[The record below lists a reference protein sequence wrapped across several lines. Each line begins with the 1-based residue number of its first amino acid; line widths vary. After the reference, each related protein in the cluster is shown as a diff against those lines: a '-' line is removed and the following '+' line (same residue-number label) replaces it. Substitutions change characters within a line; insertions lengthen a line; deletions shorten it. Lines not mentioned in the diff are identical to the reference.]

1 MYIRGITFL
10 VFLVNVSVCALAQA
24 KNTPVASYQQCV
36 SCHGEQAQGNDVL
49 KAPVLAGQ
57 YSWYLQRQ
65 LNNFANGSR
74 GQHSQDILGQQ
85 MSAIAK
91 TISSAEQ
98 SMIVN
103 YLEKLPAKKNK
114 AEAEIKGDLKNGSRY
129 YQARCGACH
138 GGNAQGNKT
147 FNAPKLAGQS
157 SKYLLRQMNNFKQGI
172 RGTVKEDKYGR
183 QMAMMAKTVSE
194 KQLKDILFFISQEEI
209 TNTPIENKS
218 SGEK

>member
-1 MYIRGITFL
+1 MYLRGITIF
-10 VFLVNVSVCALAQA
+10 VFLINIFVCASAQA
-24 KNTPVASYQQCV
+24 KNTPVASYQQCI

-57 YSWYLQRQ
+57 YAWYLQRQ
-65 LNNFANGSR
+65 LNNFANGNR
-74 GQHSQDILGQQ
+74 GQHKLDRLGQQ
-85 MSAIAK
+85 MSVIAK

-103 YLEKLPAKKNK
+103 YLEKLSVKNNQ
-114 AEAEIKGDLKNGSRY
+114 ANTITKGDLKNGSRY

-157 SKYLLRQMNNFKQGI
+157 SDYLLRQMNNFKQGI
-172 RGTVKEDKYGR
+172 RGTEKEDKYGR

-194 KQLKDILFFISQEEI
+194 KQLNDILFFISQEEV
-209 TNTPIENKS
+209 TNKS
-218 SGEK
+218 VKNKRSGEK